1 MATIKP
7 FDYIEINNSPER
19 VTRVSPLPDGRTY
32 VRTERG
38 TRVLPADRTVR
49 AFRPVHY
56 LEPGDVTAEHGEVT
70 AVRPSA
76 GRYRTRS
83 GWYGVERSDLVELA

>member
-7 FDYIEINNSPER
+7 FDYIVIDSRHER
-19 VTRVSPLPDGRTY
+19 VTRAAALPDGRTY

-38 TRVLPADRTVR
+38 EHVLPAGHTVR
-49 AFRPVHY
+49 VFRPVHY
-56 LEPGDVTAEHGEVT
+56 LELGDVTAEHGEVT

-76 GRYRTRS
+76 GRYHTRS
-83 GWYGVERSDLVELA
+83 GWYGAERSDLVELA